1 MDKNNHIKELVQHSQ
16 LSLQNFEENYGQ
28 QLAPFQQ
35 KIFMI
40 GFALGKLEKDKT
52 SVDTIALKRL
62 IMEGI

>member
-1 MDKNNHIKELVQHSQ
+1 MDRNYNIQELVQQSQ
-16 LSLQNFEENYGQ
+16 LSLQHFEENYGQ

-40 GFALGKLEKDKT
+40 GFALGKVEQGKT